1 MEEEEREK
9 EELESNINEN
19 ESMIDKLAVQSWMMP
34 TSKLALAKASGSFKR
49 KADKEKVSRD
59 YISDVLA

>member
-1 MEEEEREK
+1 
-9 EELESNINEN
+9 
-19 ESMIDKLAVQSWMMP
+19 MIDKLAVQSWMMP